1 MDGGEEERERR
12 RSGFSFF
19 LPPRLWGRTAAA
31 RRVSS
36 SSGGSGRRVARGMMW
51 DGGDFFLLLLLWV
64 RSLRRSSAQNLPAGR
79 RSAIFF
85 IEGNSATFP
94 ASFPRISSF
103 CSISSLR
110 FIPGER
116 RGDDVTP
123 SAPLPFFPFFLFAET
138 WQSCASTHAH
148 KSHAENK
155 HTHACTP
162 VSLFAFGGFLLPLS
176 FAFFSWADAGARE
189 KKKERNGARR
199 RQGEDG
205 RGRGETSRVTCL
217 SVFTKSRRLGRQA
230 TTTRHWRCPA
240 IARWRPWRSGR
251 SLRRS
256 YSCCTWSLAAR
267 PAAVGLS

>member
-1 MDGGEEERERR
+1 
-12 RSGFSFF
+12 
-19 LPPRLWGRTAAA
+19 
-31 RRVSS
+31 
-36 SSGGSGRRVARGMMW
+36 MW

-85 IEGNSATFP
+85 TDGNSATFP
-94 ASFPRISSF
+94 ASFPQASSF

-110 FIPGER
+110 FLPGER

-123 SAPLPFFPFFLFAET
+123 SAPLPSFSFFLFAET

-189 KKKERNGARR
+189 KKKKETGQEGDKVRMG
-199 RQGEDG
+199 GGGG
-205 RGRGETSRVTCL
+205 RL
-217 SVFTKSRRLGRQA
+217 
-230 TTTRHWRCPA
+230 PA
-240 IARWRPWRSGR
+240 
-251 SLRRS
+251 
-256 YSCCTWSLAAR
+256 
-267 PAAVGLS
+267 

>member
-1 MDGGEEERERR
+1 MVGT
-12 RSGFSFF
+12 SSS
-19 LPPRLWGRTAAA
+19 
-31 RRVSS
+31 SS
-36 SSGGSGRRVARGMMW
+36 SSGTVFASVQRAE
-51 DGGDFFLLLLLWV
+51 L
-64 RSLRRSSAQNLPAGR
+64 AGR
-79 RSAIFF
+79 STLRHFSSQKGTAPRSQPAFLRYF
-85 IEGNSATFP
+85 LFAQFP
-94 ASFPRISSF
+94 AFVFFP
-103 CSISSLR
+103 
-110 FIPGER
+110 GKR

-123 SAPLPFFPFFLFAET
+123 SAPSPFFSFFLFTET

-162 VSLFAFGGFLLPLS
+162 VSLFAFGGFLPPLS